1 MTNFEIYYLIGVIVS
16 LYMIWFYIIKMKREP
31 SKIFQQ
37 NGEVNLVLLVLAPL
51 IWPLQIAKHIYDL
64 YKKKVKY

>member
-31 SKIFQQ
+31 AKIFQQ
-37 NGEVNLVLLVLAPL
+37 NGEVNIVLLVLAPL
-51 IWPLQIAKHIYDL
+51 IWPLQIVKHIYDL